1 MSSNSETGHAKNVAN
16 FEDLIAYCTGYGTIY
31 NPSRASSKITALNT
45 LLTNAQASLLLVNQ
59 KLPAYTNSVALREIE
74 YAKLDKLA
82 TRILNAVKAI
92 DLPKQEVEAVE
103 SIYRKLKA
111 KRFKAGAELGKVTA
125 AKAIPE
131 GDAGTEPTDEE
142 SKQISI
148 SQRSYDKRLE
158 TFTLLIQ
165 QVTSFT
171 TFTPNEA
178 DLKTTALNTFLSNL
192 KTLNTAVI
200 SATTPLSNA
209 RIARN
214 KILYDPDTGL
224 VAITNDVKAYVKSL
238 FGAKSPEYRQI
249 SGIEFKSRKL

>member
-16 FEDLIAYCTGYGTIY
+16 FEDLIAYCTGYGTTY
-31 NPSRASSKITALNT
+31 NPSRATSKITALNT
-45 LLTNAQASLLLVNQ
+45 LLTSAQAALLLINQ
-59 KLPAYTNSVALREIE
+59 KLPAYTNAVALREIE

-111 KRFKAGAELGKVTA
+111 KRFKAGPELGKLPA
-125 AKAIPE
+125 AKASPDSE
-131 GDAGTEPTDEE
+131 TGTEPTDEE

-148 SQRSYDKRLE
+148 SQRSYDKRIE
-158 TFTLLIQ
+158 HFTLLIQ

-171 TFTPNEA
+171 NYAPNEA
-178 DLKTTALNTFLSNL
+178 DLKTTALNTFLNNL

-200 SATTPLSNA
+200 TATTPLSNA

-214 KILYDPDTGL
+214 KILYDTETGL
-224 VAITNDVKAYVKSL
+224 VAIANDVKAYVRSL

-249 SGIEFKSRKL
+249 SGIQFKTQKL